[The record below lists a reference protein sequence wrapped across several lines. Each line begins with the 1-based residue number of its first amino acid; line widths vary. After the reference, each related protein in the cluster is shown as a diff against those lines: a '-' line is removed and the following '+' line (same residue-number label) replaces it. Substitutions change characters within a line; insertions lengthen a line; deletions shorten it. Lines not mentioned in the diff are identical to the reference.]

1 MENEDEIFL
10 SDSSDEEELP
20 PGPARNNMTANNK
33 TAATPP
39 AQNTS
44 RISQSSNTS
53 PQVSISLK
61 L

>member
-1 MENEDEIFL
+1 MEDEIFL

-20 PGPARNNMTANNK
+20 PGPARNNM